1 MGFFN
6 NMGNDIDITN
16 VKVSKYINGTPKIDK
31 WKKEKVDP
39 VLDMDTKNM
48 GKKWQD
54 IYKKEL
60 WRVISEGLT
69 EDMFD
74 DNGNIDP
81 NILKIVNIK
90 LCAFRE
96 GWAAATEND

>member
-1 MGFFN
+1 MSFFN
-6 NMGNDIDITN
+6 NMGNDIDIAN

-31 WKKEKVDP
+31 WKREKVDP
-39 VLDMDTKNM
+39 VFDSVTKSM
-48 GKKWQD
+48 SKKWQD
-54 IYKKEL
+54 IYKKEI
-60 WRVISEGLT
+60 WCVISEGLT

-90 LCAFRE
+90 IRAFRA
-96 GWAAATEND
+96 GWRATTEND

>member
-1 MGFFN
+1 MSFFN

-90 LCAFRE
+90 LCAFRA
-96 GWAAATEND
+96 GWRVSTEND

>member
-1 MGFFN
+1 
-6 NMGNDIDITN
+6 MGNDIDITN

-39 VLDMDTKNM
+39 VIDMATKNM

-54 IYKKEL
+54 IYKKEI
-60 WRVISEGLT
+60 WCVISEGLT

-81 NILKIVNIK
+81 NVLKIVNIK
-90 LCAFRE
+90 MLAFRA
-96 GWAAATEND
+96 GWRATTEND